1 MTLHGIL
8 DVSFWQAVL
17 ITLAMTHL
25 TIAAVTIFLHRAQA
39 HRALDLHP
47 AVAHV
52 FRFWLWL
59 TTGMVTK
66 EWVAVHRLHHAKCE
80 TVLDPHSPQVLGL
93 RRVLTQGAE
102 VYEAAAADPR
112 TLERYGHAT
121 PDDWL
126 ERCLYTPRHWQGLAL
141 MLALDLLLFG
151 LYGPVI
157 WAVQMLWVPVTA
169 AGIINGVGHYWGYR
183 NFETADASTNIVP
196 WGLLIG
202 GEELHNN
209 HHAFPSSARLSSQW
223 WEFDL
228 SWLYIRALS
237 ALGLARIK
245 RVAPRLTI
253 IRGKTLVDMDT
264 LSAVVTSHLH
274 VFARYTKE
282 VLAPVSRAE
291 LCRDAGHCRRLIRQ
305 SRRLLAREGSRLDAA
320 ARVNLERLLAQSQTL
335 ATVYQFRERLQAIW
349 GRGAASQEVLLGNLQ
364 DWCRQAEATG
374 IQALERFAQNLK
386 GFSLTSMGTV
396 RGRAPAD
403 SRGWPPRSRA
413 GRGSR

>member
-1 MTLHGIL
+1 M
-8 DVSFWQAVL
+8 S
-17 ITLAMTHL
+17 
-25 TIAAVTIFLHRAQA
+25 
-39 HRALDLHP
+39 
-47 AVAHV
+47 
-52 FRFWLWL
+52 
-59 TTGMVTK
+59 
-66 EWVAVHRLHHAKCE
+66 
-80 TVLDPHSPQVLGL
+80 S
-93 RRVLTQGAE
+93 
-102 VYEAAAADPR
+102 
-112 TLERYGHAT
+112 
-121 PDDWL
+121 
-126 ERCLYTPRHWQGLAL
+126 
-141 MLALDLLLFG
+141 
-151 LYGPVI
+151 
-157 WAVQMLWVPVTA
+157 
-169 AGIINGVGHYWGYR
+169 
-183 NFETADASTNIVP
+183 
-196 WGLLIG
+196 

-253 IRGKTLVDMDT
+253 IRGKALVDMDT

-274 VFARYTKE
+274 VFARYTK
-282 VLAPVSRAE
+282 
-291 LCRDAGHCRRLIRQ
+291 
-305 SRRLLAREGSRLDAA
+305 
-320 ARVNLERLLAQSQTL
+320 
-335 ATVYQFRERLQAIW
+335 
-349 GRGAASQEVLLGNLQ
+349 EVLLGNLQ

>member
-8 DVSFWQAVL
+8 DVSFWQAVV

-80 TVLDPHSPQVLGL
+80 TALDPHSPQVLGL

-102 VYEAAAADPR
+102 VYAAAAADSR

-126 ERCLYTPRHWQGLAL
+126 ERRLYTPWRWQGLAL
-141 MLALDLLLFG
+141 MLGLDLLLFG

-196 WGLLIG
+196 WGLIIG

-305 SRRLLAREGSRLDAA
+305 SRRLLEREGNRLDAA
-320 ARVNLERLLAQSQTL
+320 ARVNLERLLAQNQTL

-374 IQALERFAQNLK
+374 IQALERFARNLK
-386 GFSLTSMGTV
+386 GFSLTPMGTV
-396 RGRAPAD
+396 
-403 SRGWPPRSRA
+403 
-413 GRGSR
+413 

>member
-80 TVLDPHSPQVLGL
+80 TALDPHSPQVLGL

-102 VYEAAAADPR
+102 VYAAAAADPR

-126 ERCLYTPRHWQGLAL
+126 ERRLYTPRRWQGLAL

-196 WGLLIG
+196 WGLIIG

-228 SWLYIRALS
+228 SWLYIRTLS

-374 IQALERFAQNLK
+374 IQALERFARNLK
-386 GFSLTSMGTV
+386 GFSLTPMGTL
-396 RGRAPAD
+396 
-403 SRGWPPRSRA
+403 
-413 GRGSR
+413 